1 MELKF
6 LLRLML
12 ENNEMQ
18 EFLLS
23 RMNETALE
31 AAALQQEIDEISSL
45 GMETYN
51 VPREFIQAMKN

>member
-1 MELKF
+1 MKYEDDFRTKLIEITSNHHRLNTIGMELKF

-31 AAALQQEIDEISSL
+31 AAAL
-45 GMETYN
+45 
-51 VPREFIQAMKN
+51 